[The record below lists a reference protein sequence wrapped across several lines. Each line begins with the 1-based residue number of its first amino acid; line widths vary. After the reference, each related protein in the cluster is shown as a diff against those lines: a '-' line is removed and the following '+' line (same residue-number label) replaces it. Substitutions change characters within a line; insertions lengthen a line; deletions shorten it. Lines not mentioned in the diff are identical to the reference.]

1 MRSPSKIITA
11 GSSSTLI
18 TVASSA
24 TATASPTPSCLKSC
38 IDSVPK
44 TANTATMMTAALVTV
59 PAAELSP
66 CTTARSVLIPS
77 SRASRIRETTNT
89 W

>member
-1 MRSPSKIITA
+1 M
-11 GSSSTLI
+11 
-18 TVASSA
+18 TVASIR
-24 TATASPTPSCLKSC
+24 TAAASPTPICFMDC

-44 TANTATMMTAALVTV
+44 IANTATMMTAALVTT
-59 PAAELSP
+59 PAVVTTP
-66 CTTARSVLIPS
+66 CVIASRVVRPR